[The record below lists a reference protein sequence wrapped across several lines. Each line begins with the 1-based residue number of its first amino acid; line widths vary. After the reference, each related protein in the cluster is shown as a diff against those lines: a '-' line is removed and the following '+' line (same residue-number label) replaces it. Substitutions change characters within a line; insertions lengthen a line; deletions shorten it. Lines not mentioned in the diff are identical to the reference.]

1 MTKVDRAGYPNTT
14 AHGPDLME
22 KAKNAV
28 RYMIEWLVAN
38 HRLSESQAYCIC
50 STAGD
55 LKIAEIVDA
64 PNWIVAFHMPLSI
77 FG

>member
-1 MTKVDRAGYPNTT
+1 MTKVDSAGYHITT

-22 KAKNAV
+22 NAKNAV

-38 HRLSESQAYCIC
+38 YDLSESQAYCIC

-55 LKIAEIVDA
+55 LKISEIVDV
-64 PNWIVAFHMPLSI
+64 PNWIVSMHMPLSI